1 MNDMSPKTRGQRK
14 VKTSLALALFEAMRD
29 HDFPSEVFE
38 DENLSVTLPRRFGL
52 SGVVGE
58 QIRRYRQATRHTRWM
73 LASEFEGLVRL
84 VARRSDAEDIF
95 FAVGQS
101 LAPTRE
107 SRLWLRV
114 IPDRGMGAVRAR
126 VARCLRV
133 VVGGRLVSARRG
145 SNALEAID
153 DLLVAADP
161 GGGACALVTGFMQAE
176 IERAG
181 LSRRAS
187 HMTCVA
193 RGEEVCSWDI
203 ASVEAVGIPDGS
215 SEGEGAGAGGTV
227 T

>member
-29 HDFPSEVFE
+29 HDFPAEVFE

-52 SGVVGE
+52 SGVVGD
-58 QIRRYRQATRHTRWM
+58 QIRRHRRETRRRM
-73 LASEFEGLVRL
+73 SASEFEGLVKL
-84 VARRSDAEDIF
+84 VARRPDAEAVF

-101 LAPTRE
+101 LATPRG

-114 IPDRGMGAVRAR
+114 IPDRGMETVRAR

-133 VVGGRLVSARRG
+133 VVGGRFVSARRG
-145 SNALEAID
+145 SHALEAID
-153 DLLVAADP
+153 GLLVAADP
-161 GGGACALVTGFMQAE
+161 RGRACALVTGLMQGE

-181 LSRRAS
+181 LSGRAS

-203 ASVEAVGIPDGS
+203 VSVEAAGVPDGS
-215 SEGEGAGAGGTV
+215 SEGEGAGANDTV

>member
-1 MNDMSPKTRGQRK
+1 MNDVSPETRGQRK

-58 QIRRYRQATRHTRWM
+58 QIQRYRQVTRRRM
-73 LASEFEGLVRL
+73 SASEFEGLVRL
-84 VARRSDAEDIF
+84 VARRSDAEDVF

-101 LAPTRE
+101 LAPPRGR
-107 SRLWLRV
+107 RLWIRV
-114 IPDRGMGAVRAR
+114 IPDRGMERVRAR
-126 VARCLRV
+126 VARRLCGFL
-133 VVGGRLVSARRG
+133 GGRFVSARRG
-145 SNALEAID
+145 SHALEAID

-161 GGGACALVTGFMQAE
+161 RGRACALVTGLMQGE
-176 IERAG
+176 IERVG
-181 LSRRAS
+181 LSGRAS

-193 RGEEVCSWDI
+193 QGEEVCSWDI
-203 ASVEAVGIPDGS
+203 ASVEPAGVPDGS
-215 SEGEGAGAGGTV
+215 SEGEGAGANDTV